1 MKGDP
6 LTDILSLTSARCAE
20 VGILVAGGPWALRFP
35 PPQKIKFVAVLKG
48 NCWLTFKDE
57 PTPLQVK
64 TGDVFVLPA
73 ERAYVL
79 AGDLNAPQADGLKL
93 FAGAT
98 DKIGKVGDGD
108 EFFAVGAHIA
118 LDPERGGLLS
128 EVLPPLLHVGG
139 RSSEATAMR
148 WLLGQLVKE
157 VVADQPGAMLA
168 SNQLAQLLCIQIIR
182 SYLEASGPGTAG
194 WLRALSDKRIAPA
207 LRLMHREP
215 ARAWRLDELAK
226 EVAMSRTSFALR
238 FKKIAG
244 VAPLTYLLNLRMRFA
259 EQGLREGSI
268 SVSEL
273 GFSLGYSTESAFS
286 NAFKRTTG
294 MAPKRYQNVF
304 ARMDRSI
311 SRKGDH
317 VSHSS
322 NLRHTAVRKD
332 LHARGDEA

>member
-20 VGILVAGGPWALRFP
+20 VGILVAGRSWALRFP

-57 PTPLQVK
+57 STPLLVK
-64 TGDVFVLPA
+64 KGDVFVLPA

-79 AGDLNAPQADGLKL
+79 AGDLNAPLADGLKL

-98 DKIGKVGDGD
+98 GKIGKVGDGD
-108 EFFAVGAHIA
+108 VFFAVGAHIA

-128 EVLPPLLHVGG
+128 EVLPPLLHIGA
-139 RSSEATAMR
+139 SSSKATAMR
-148 WLLGQLVKE
+148 WLLDRLVKE

-182 SYLEASGPGTAG
+182 SYLEVSGPGTAG

-215 ARAWRLDELAK
+215 ARPGGLTS
-226 EVAMSRTSFALR
+226 SRR
-238 FKKIAG
+238 K
-244 VAPLTYLLNLRMRFA
+244 LLCR
-259 EQGLREGSI
+259 EQASPC
-268 SVSEL
+268 
-273 GFSLGYSTESAFS
+273 A
-286 NAFKRTTG
+286 
-294 MAPKRYQNVF
+294 
-304 ARMDRSI
+304 
-311 SRKGDH
+311 SRKLPA
-317 VSHSS
+317 SHRS
-322 NLRHTAVRKD
+322 RIF
-332 LHARGDEA
+332 

>member
-1 MKGDP
+1 MEGDP
-6 LTDILSLTSARCAE
+6 LTDILSLTSARCTE
-20 VGILVAGGPWALRFP
+20 VGILVAGGSWALRFP
-35 PPQKIKFVAVLKG
+35 PPRKIKFVAVLKG

-57 PTPLQVK
+57 STPLQVK

-73 ERAYVL
+73 ERAFVL

-93 FAGAT
+93 FAAAT
-98 DKIGKVGDGD
+98 DKIGMVGDGD

-139 RSSEATAMR
+139 SSSEAAAMR
-148 WLLGQLVKE
+148 WLLDRLIKE

-215 ARAWRLDELAK
+215 ARAWRLGELAK

-259 EQGLREGSI
+259 EQGLREGSM

-273 GFSLGYSTESAFS
+273 GLSLGYTTESAFS
-286 NAFKRTTG
+286 NAFKSTRG

-304 ARMDRSI
+304 APMDRSA

-317 VSHSS
+317 VSPSS
-322 NLRHTAVRKD
+322 NLRHTAVRKE
-332 LHARGDEA
+332 LHAR

>member
-1 MKGDP
+1 LTFGRNAQGLPNLEDLRHYSGMKGDP

-20 VGILVAGGPWALRFP
+20 VGILIAGGSWALRFP

-57 PTPLQVK
+57 STPLQVK

-73 ERAYVL
+73 ERAYLL
-79 AGDLNAPQADGLKL
+79 ASDLNAPQADGLKI

-98 DKIGKVGDGD
+98 GKIAKVGIGD

-128 EVLPPLLHVGG
+128 EALPPLLHVSGN
-139 RSSEATAMR
+139 S
-148 WLLGQLVKE
+148 
-157 VVADQPGAMLA
+157 
-168 SNQLAQLLCIQIIR
+168 SNQLAQLLCIQTIR
-182 SYLEASGPGTAG
+182 SYLEASGSGTAG
-194 WLRALSDKRIAPA
+194 WLRALGDKRIAPA

-226 EVAMSRTSFALR
+226 EVAMSRTSFAVR

-259 EQGLREGSI
+259 EQGLREGSR

-273 GFSLGYSTESAFS
+273 GLSLGYTTESAFS

-294 MAPKRYQNVF
+294 VAPKRYQSIF
-304 ARMDRSI
+304 ARMDRST
-311 SRKGDH
+311 SRKGDRG
-317 VSHSS
+317 SNSS
-322 NLRHTAVRKD
+322 NLRLTAVRKE
-332 LHARGDEA
+332 LHAR